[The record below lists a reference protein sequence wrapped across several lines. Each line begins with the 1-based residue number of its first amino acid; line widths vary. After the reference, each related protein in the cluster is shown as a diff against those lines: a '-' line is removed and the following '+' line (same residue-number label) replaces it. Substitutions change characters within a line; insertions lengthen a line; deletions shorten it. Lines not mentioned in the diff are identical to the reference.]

1 MAAWPVVTQR
11 FLENH
16 HFDEMR
22 APPASKVPRLTTSG
36 NMSPTEPQSV
46 PGYAADTPQRQR
58 SRQPSTGSGF
68 SLFALLVLLT
78 CIGLFLGIYEWNR
91 FAALA
96 STLLVAPSLIRT
108 TVLADRQRRIGQPW
122 SVLQRFR
129 SFAGS
134 LLIVLI
140 TGFAGVLAFMVVSLF
155 FGLIGLLFG
164 WAMGIEGLEFD
175 SAVVGTAGGMVW
187 GMGGALLTVT
197 YIAWRYWFPEEE
209 TAAQRAARE
218 AR

>member
-1 MAAWPVVTQR
+1 MLP
-11 FLENH
+11 
-16 HFDEMR
+16 
-22 APPASKVPRLTTSG
+22 S
-36 NMSPTEPQSV
+36 EPQRL
-46 PGYAADTPQRQR
+46 PKYAADTPQVQPKT
-58 SRQPSTGSGF
+58 QPSAGGGV

-91 FAALA
+91 FLALA
-96 STLLVAPSLIRT
+96 STLLVAPALIRT
-108 TVLADRQRRIGQPW
+108 TVLADRQRRLGKPW
-122 SVLQRFR
+122 TVLERFR

-140 TGFAGVLAFMVVSLF
+140 TGLAGLFAFVLVSLF

-197 YIAWRYWFPEEE
+197 YVAWRYWFPEEE
-209 TAAQRAARE
+209 TPAQRAARE
-218 AR
+218 ASRP